1 MRKIRTTLLA
11 IAVGCAAAPL
21 AFAQSNTTPYGG
33 SVNNNSNM
41 GSSSTSRMDKSCA
54 GLTGTAL
61 SRCEADQRARNRMD
75 RESANADDRKA
86 PGEPNAR
93 SDRAPGT
100 GPSTGESPGGAS
112 GAGVGAGAGV
122 GTGAG
127 GAGTGGAGTGTR

>member
-21 AFAQSNTTPYGG
+21 AFAQSNTTPYGS

-61 SRCEADQRARNRMD
+61 SRCEADARKDSTTRN
-75 RESANADDRKA
+75 SANADSPGKSKA
-86 PGEPNAR
+86 GQSNVN
-93 SDRAPGT
+93 S
-100 GPSTGESPGGAS
+100 GESGTDSAGAS

-127 GAGTGGAGTGTR
+127 AGGAGTGGAGTGTR